1 MIWFYAFKNVL
12 DKGYTLVPLFGDAW
26 VDCRLVAVLYDGF
39 KRRLYVL
46 LLSDACIGGNILSSS
61 ENFFYSMVFD
71 FSPLLRAVGRW
82 EGAESFPYGIF
93 VGRPYGAS
101 HRPPNAAPKNRHL
114 MRKSKFVR
122 EDVSSNPRCFPKV
135 EGQIPQRSIEA
146 LWRISFRS
154 TWRMSFLSTLTH
166 VFSKHFDACLF

>member
-1 MIWFYAFKNVL
+1 MFWFYAFKNVL

-71 FSPLLRAVGRW
+71 FSPLLRAVGR
-82 EGAESFPYGIF
+82 
-93 VGRPYGAS
+93 
-101 HRPPNAAPKNRHL
+101 
-114 MRKSKFVR
+114 
-122 EDVSSNPRCFPKV
+122 
-135 EGQIPQRSIEA
+135 
-146 LWRISFRS
+146 
-154 TWRMSFLSTLTH
+154 
-166 VFSKHFDACLF
+166 